1 MKLQW
6 KHFNFDVLHI
16 DGKDNV
22 EADALSRLVPFPSK
36 ESPSLN
42 LNNLEQSE
50 MIEPRQY
57 LSKKIFNFGC
67 PSEIVSDNAS
77 YFVSEL
83 TKSFVDFAKIKHST
97 IHPYSHEENGLVER
111 ANQEVIRHL
120 TAIIADEDVRKN
132 FPAYLPFIQRII
144 NSQVNSRTSV
154 SPTQIIFGNA
164 INHDSHFLSEP
175 LQNNLDKSAREYMSN
190 MLQVQQKIISI
201 AQQCQEQNDTHY
213 IIAQERRGNFTQT
226 HFPIN
231 SYVLVEYETRKD
243 SKLHTKRHGPYRVIN
258 RIGTVYT
265 LENLVTGKL
274 RDYHV
279 KLLSQ
284 YNHDEVNTDINKVA
298 KIDEELADITQ
309 VLSHRFKSSKKT
321 LNNLELLLV
330 WEDDPKPTWFPWNSS
345 FRSIDVIHRY
355 FENNQMRKFIPP
367 EFTWGKDHPDYTPPK
382 RSRR

>member
-1 MKLQW
+1 
-6 KHFNFDVLHI
+6 
-16 DGKDNV
+16 
-22 EADALSRLVPFPSK
+22 
-36 ESPSLN
+36 
-42 LNNLEQSE
+42 
-50 MIEPRQY
+50 
-57 LSKKIFNFGC
+57 
-67 PSEIVSDNAS
+67 
-77 YFVSEL
+77 
-83 TKSFVDFAKIKHST
+83 
-97 IHPYSHEENGLVER
+97 
-111 ANQEVIRHL
+111 
-120 TAIIADEDVRKN
+120 
-132 FPAYLPFIQRII
+132 
-144 NSQVNSRTSV
+144 
-154 SPTQIIFGNA
+154 
-164 INHDSHFLSEP
+164 
-175 LQNNLDKSAREYMSN
+175 MSN
-190 MLQVQQKIISI
+190 MLQVQQKIIFI
-201 AQQCQEQNDTHY
+201 AQQSQEQNDTHY
-213 IIAQERRGNFTQT
+213 IIAQENKGNYKQT

-345 FRSIDVIHRY
+345 LRSIDVIHRY

-382 RSRR
+382 RSRSRRQLS